1 MLNVHRHK
9 NVIAAPTVS
18 TTGSNL
24 FSFGQANFWYDAS
37 SVSYFT
43 GAAHTPIQSGDTVQ
57 GWLSKFYSGTPMGTY
72 GFGALGT
79 TQYNLPNFYFNSGT
93 AVPGT
98 SAFTGSIA
106 PGTAST
112 FTGSVSGTT
121 LTVTTA
127 PTNSGVVIGYVLSG
141 GTIPA
146 NTIISA
152 NQSGTAN
159 STGAWT
165 ITNLAGTAIPAQ
177 ASQTLTVTPIVLTVS
192 AVSAGTISVNNMIV
206 GTGVTA
212 ATYITALGTGVGGV
226 GTYYVSIS
234 QTKTSG
240 VITANMPYVGFNSGD
255 AFRVPLGNA
264 STLSGYTM
272 AIAYKVGSVTGNV
285 AITGSDHTGVDIGFG
300 TNASVYNY
308 TVSGA
313 TATGNAASTT
323 GWHVHVLK
331 FDGTQATNATRFQA
345 RLDGNAC
352 PLTFTGTVG
361 TTTNPPATFTL
372 ASSTVSSTTVSGGTC
387 TVMLSA
393 SQGTAPYLVGQN
405 ITLASWTTVGTAVL
419 NGTQTVT
426 ACNANS
432 ISFSVSGTLTSVTT
446 KGTIAGT
453 PIPNLFFSGRPPQSG
468 KNLTNAT
475 ASTQGLNIGEVIMYN
490 SALSPSS
497 IISVEKY
504 LRNKWANVA
513 V

>member
-1 MLNVHRHK
+1 
-9 NVIAAPTVS
+9 
-18 TTGSNL
+18 
-24 FSFGQANFWYDAS
+24 
-37 SVSYFT
+37 
-43 GAAHTPIQSGDTVQ
+43 
-57 GWLSKFYSGTPMGTY
+57 MGTY

-79 TQYNLPNFYFNSGT
+79 TQYSLPNFYFNSGT

-98 SAFTGSIA
+98 AAFTGSIA
-106 PGTAST
+106 PGTGST

-121 LTVTTA
+121 LTITSS
-127 PTNSGVVIGYVLSG
+127 PTNGGVVIGYVLSG
-141 GTIPA
+141 GTIPV

-226 GTYYVSIS
+226 GTYYLSLS
-234 QTKTSG
+234 QTKASG
-240 VITANMPYVGFNSGD
+240 AITANMPYVGFNSGD

-264 STLSGYTM
+264 STLGSYTL
-272 AIAYKVGSVTGNV
+272 AIAYRLGTTTGNV
-285 AITGSDHTGVDIGFG
+285 SIFGSDHG
-300 TNASVYNY
+300 TTAEMNLACNASVYNY
-308 TVSGA
+308 NITGVR
-313 TATGNAASTT
+313 ATGNAATAT
-323 GWHVHVLK
+323 GWNVHTMV

-345 RLDGNAC
+345 RLNGNAC
-352 PLTFTGTVG
+352 PLTFFGTVAA
-361 TTTNPPATFTL
+361 TTTAPATYTIP
-372 ASSTVSSTTVSGGTC
+372 TGNVSSAAVSGSTC
-387 TVMLSA
+387 TVMLA

-405 ITLASWTTVGTAVL
+405 ITLAGWTTVGTAVL

-432 ISFSVSGTLTSVTT
+432 ISFSVSGTLSSVTT
-446 KGTIAGT
+446 KGNIAGT
-453 PIPNLFFSGRPPQSG
+453 PIPNLFFGGRPPQSA
-468 KNLTNAT
+468 KNLTDKNA
-475 ASTQGLNIGEVIMYN
+475 SNQGLNIGEVIMYN
-490 SALSPSS
+490 SALGPSS
-497 IISVEKY
+497 ITSVEKY
-504 LRNKWANVA
+504 LRNKWGNVA